1 MRSRPS
7 IRNSLTRPNPAKSG
21 FLLFGRPY
29 AHLRAVTVR
38 VTPRTNQAGSF

>member
-7 IRNSLTRPNPAKSG
+7 IRNSSTRPNPAKTG

-29 AHLRAVTVR
+29 AHFRAVRVR
-38 VTPRTNQAGSF
+38 VTPRENQAGSF